1 MMAYNGILRA
11 GKRPCVSY
19 AAVSEAVNILKPSQ
33 PTPAFYQYYR
43 PFHFRTVSSSQ
54 SSSFLP
60 EWATADPRLMGTT
73 EEPYTVSNLVNGNWV
88 KAKSTITIP
97 HPMDCDAHPIF
108 AIPDTT
114 SEELG
119 PFIESLK
126 SVPKSGVHNPLK
138 NPNRYVEYG
147 EISRK
152 VSVSLH
158 SQHLVYFFVM
168 KAQNR
173 LDWKNRAK
181 NGLINALCH

>member
-1 MMAYNGILRA
+1 
-11 GKRPCVSY
+11 
-19 AAVSEAVNILKPSQ
+19 
-33 PTPAFYQYYR
+33 
-43 PFHFRTVSSSQ
+43 
-54 SSSFLP
+54 
-60 EWATADPRLMGTT
+60 MGTT

-152 VSVSLH
+152 VSVSLD
-158 SQHLVYFFVM
+158 SQHLLHFIAL
-168 KAQNR
+168 KAKNR
-173 LDWKNRAK
+173 LAWKHRAK
-181 NGLINALCH
+181 NGLTNALRRLIICLSTLCVHCARFCKIFAMVWFVLVEGWTCTKHP